1 MFCCLWRNV
10 ETSCHKHF
18 VVHLP
23 RTTNDAAYQRWVS
36 PTCHTNTFC
45 WSHRW
50 QHAMKPDIGRESRF
64 CLPNLLSTPSLLGL
78 RWNIAIKFG
87 TEKLEWCGYP
97 MVKKKLKIRLFV
109 STAYTNVS
117 NTSLVF
123 HTKRYGN
130 IPTGTSNGGVE
141 CRWGLK
147 NRSVRPISSFIA
159 CCQRRDRQML

>member
-1 MFCCLWRNV
+1 MSVTNLP
-10 ETSCHKHF
+10 HKHILL
-18 VVHLP
+18 VAPLTTRDEARYRSRVAILP
-23 RTTNDAAYQRWVS
+23 TQPAFDALVTRSSSEYRHKVWYGKTRMV
-36 PTCHTNTFC
+36 
-45 WSHRW
+45 WL
-50 QHAMKPDIGRESRF
+50 PDGE
-64 CLPNLLSTPSLLGL
+64 
-78 RWNIAIKFG
+78 
-87 TEKLEWCGYP
+87 
-97 MVKKKLKIRLFV
+97 KKLKIRLFV